1 MNALKELPGRLA
13 RLYRNPRLVAIL
25 AVSFILLTVV
35 LLVLGLRTP
44 TYDLTMSA
52 GASEG
57 RRNQI
62 AERLRDECARRGVN
76 ITIEE
81 TFGSEEALAEVG
93 KGDLDVALVQ
103 GGLEAPRSVREVAPL
118 MLEML
123 HLLVHPEVPIFKLED
138 LRVRRVNLSTRG
150 SGTHTLALE
159 ILALAGL
166 EPERDFQES
175 NLTYEEL
182 LELPRQRLPDAVFHV
197 SSLPSPVAD
206 YLVDRHGYRVIDV
219 PVAQAL
225 ALRNPSVREAT
236 IPAYA
241 YGPAVPAAPV
251 STVGTRML
259 FVAHESV
266 DPQATR
272 RLVEAVYSDRFERSA
287 VLPVHDGESLL
298 QHPEYEL
305 HDGTIEYLRRHE
317 RLLTP
322 ETIDN
327 LESLRSFFVS
337 FVVALFLAWRWFRAR
352 QLQGFDD
359 YIKQVNELEK
369 KIMRLERRAALDIEE
384 LLASRR
390 QLQRIKVRGLEA
402 YAAGK
407 MASAELL
414 SSFLLHVN
422 DVRDQV
428 DDLLLHARERLEKKA
443 RRTGA
448 VEDEDALVEKL
459 WGAARADAGEDDS
472 TIG

>member
-1 MNALKELPGRLA
+1 MDGLKELPTRLA
-13 RLYRNPRLVAIL
+13 RLYRNPRLVAVL

-35 LLVLGLRTP
+35 LLVLGVRTP
-44 TYDLTMSA
+44 SFDLTMSA
-52 GASEG
+52 GAAEG
-57 RRNQI
+57 RRHQL
-62 AERLRDECARRGVN
+62 AERLRDESARRSVN
-76 ITIEE
+76 ISIRE

-93 KGDLDVALVQ
+93 KGELDVALVQ
-103 GGLEAPRSVREVAPL
+103 GGLDAPRSVREVAPL

-138 LRVRRVNLSTRG
+138 LRVRRVNLSPAG

-166 EPERDFQES
+166 VPGRDFEET

-182 LELPRQRLPDAVFHV
+182 LELPRPRLPDAVFHV

-206 YLVDRHGYRVIDV
+206 YLVDRHGYRIIDV

-225 ALRNPSVREAT
+225 ALRNPAVREAV

-241 YGPAVPAAPV
+241 YGPAVPPEPV
-251 STVGTRML
+251 ETVATRML
-259 FVAHESV
+259 FVAHEDV
-266 DPQATR
+266 DATAAR
-272 RLVEAVYSDRFERSA
+272 RLVESVYSDRFERNA
-287 VLPVHDGESLL
+287 MIPVHDGESLL
-298 QHPEYEL
+298 AHPEYEL
-305 HDGTIEYLRRHE
+305 HEGTLEYLRRHE

-337 FVVALFLAWRWFRAR
+337 FAVAIFLGWRWFRAR

-359 YIKQVNELEK
+359 YIGQVNDLEK

-390 QLQRIKVRGLEA
+390 ALQRIKVRGLEA
-402 YAAGK
+402 YAAGR

-443 RRTGA
+443 RRTGD
-448 VEDEDALVEKL
+448 VEEEDALVEKL

>member
-1 MNALKELPGRLA
+1 MKALKELPGRLA
-13 RLYRNPRLVAIL
+13 LLSRSPRLVAIL
-25 AVSFILLTVV
+25 AVGFILLTVV

-44 TYDLTMSA
+44 TFDLSMTA

-57 RRNQI
+57 RRAQI
-62 AERLRDECARRGVN
+62 AEHLVDECERRGVHVRLH
-76 ITIEE
+76 E

-103 GGLEAPRSVREVAPL
+103 GGLDAPRSVREVAPL

-123 HLLVHPEVPIFKLED
+123 HLLVHPEVPVVKLED
-138 LRVRRVNLSTRG
+138 LRVRRVNLSPRG
-150 SGTHTLALE
+150 SGTHTLALQV
-159 ILALAGL
+159 LSLAGL
-166 EPERDFQES
+166 RPGRDFEES
-175 NLTYEEL
+175 NLTYEQL
-182 LELPRQRLPDAVFHV
+182 LELPRERLPDAVFHV

-206 YLVDRHGYRVIDV
+206 YLVDHHGYRLIDV

-225 ALRNPSVREAT
+225 ALRNPSIREAT

-241 YGPAVPAAPV
+241 YGPGVPAAPIT
-251 STVGTRML
+251 TVATRML
-259 FVAHESV
+259 FVAHDSV
-266 DPQATR
+266 DPQAVR

-287 VLPVHDGESLL
+287 MLPVHDGESLL
-298 QHPEYEL
+298 AHPEYEL
-305 HDGTIEYLRRHE
+305 HEGTTQYLRRHE

-337 FVVALFLAWRWFRAR
+337 FAVAIFLAWRWFRAR

-359 YIKQVNELEK
+359 YIKRVNDLEK
-369 KIMRLERRAALDIEE
+369 RIMRFERRASLDIDG
-384 LLASRR
+384 LLALRR
-390 QLQRIKVRGLEA
+390 ELQRVKVRGLEA
-402 YAAGK
+402 YAGGR

-414 SSFLLHVN
+414 SSFLLHIN

-443 RRTGA
+443 RRTGDI
-448 VEDEDALVEKL
+448 ENEDALVEEL
-459 WGAARADAGEDDS
+459 WGAAHANDGEDDS
-472 TIG
+472 TLG